1 MKHIWYYEMPIG
13 KIAIAEENGAISHI
27 LFDGDMSLDDYEK
40 KETKTI
46 QKAAK
51 QLKAYFAGE
60 LKVFDV
66 PLALNGTP
74 FQKAAWK
81 ALMEIPYGQTC
92 SYKDIAIKIGNPKA
106 VRAVGMANNKNKIP
120 IIIPCHRVIGTNG
133 KLVGYAGGLEVKQQL
148 LDLEADNV

>member
-1 MKHIWYYEMPIG
+1 MKYIWYYEMPIG
-13 KIAIAEENGAISHI
+13 TIAIAEEDAEITHI

-46 QKAAK
+46 QKTAR

-74 FQKAAWK
+74 FQKQVWQ

-120 IIIPCHRVIGTNG
+120 IIIPCHRVIGASG
-133 KLVGYAGGLEVKQQL
+133 KLVGYAGGLSVKQQL
-148 LDLEADNV
+148 LDLEERNV